1 MYPDPKRVK
10 DNRRMVRL
18 DDYQDEL
25 LIKLSVLTGQQ
36 LATLMR
42 DLLVLAAEQK
52 LADMQSMQPMAA

>member
-25 LIKLSVLTGQQ
+25 LLKLSVLTGQQ